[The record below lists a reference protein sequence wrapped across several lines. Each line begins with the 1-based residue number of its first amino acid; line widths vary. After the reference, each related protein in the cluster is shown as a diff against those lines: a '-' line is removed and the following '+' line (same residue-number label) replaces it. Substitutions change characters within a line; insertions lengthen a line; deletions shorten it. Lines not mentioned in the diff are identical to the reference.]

1 MEGRSKPLPARLLVA
16 GAALGL
22 LVASAC
28 TRSPGGDSAG
38 GMLFEPAGDA
48 GALEAMAADVQ
59 GAPVKVDAAVV
70 DKEPDALR
78 VRTPKGV
85 KTVRKARVER
95 RGAGNLSWFGR
106 TEGEDADDVVVT
118 VVNGSVAAKVGT
130 GDGAVSVNGGRLR
143 KLEGEAFTAE
153 KELLL
158 KPGETMESGLRRHAQ
173 GRYNVDEAPATAA
186 IAQAQAEAGPP
197 LAEAPLAAQADG
209 GLPAPNIVDVMV
221 LYSPDISGFVNE
233 ARIQNIIDA
242 GNMAFYAS
250 HVGIQYRLVHTEQV
264 DKSWMPSV
272 YGLMTNPSVQA
283 LRNQYRADLVQAWGD
298 NNWNFCGQGYQNQ
311 GGAAAGYGY
320 SVIKVNPSYR
330 LCIDN
335 YIPPLHEFGHNLGA
349 AHDKKNTQAG
359 VQAGA
364 AADAYGYIPPGG
376 QFSTIMAYDGPPC
389 PRNRCAPAFV
399 FSNPEVSFKGIPT
412 GRVGQENNAA
422 AIHRMGATIAAYR

>member
-1 MEGRSKPLPARLLVA
+1 MQGRSKPLPARLLVA

-28 TRSPGGDSAG
+28 TRSPGGGSAG
-38 GMLFEPAGDA
+38 GVLFEPTGDA

-59 GAPVKVDAAVV
+59 GAPVKVDAAAV
-70 DKEPDALR
+70 DKEPESLR
-78 VRTPKGV
+78 VTTARGV
-85 KTVRKARVER
+85 KTVHRVRVER

-106 TEGEDADDVVVT
+106 TDGEDADDVVVT

-143 KLEGEAFTAE
+143 KLEGESFTAE
-153 KELLL
+153 KELVL
-158 KPGETMESGLRRHAQ
+158 KAGETMESGLHRHAE
-173 GRYNVDEAPATAA
+173 GRYNVDEAPRTAA
-186 IAQAQAEAGPP
+186 IAEAEAAPVVADAPLVAQAAG
-197 LAEAPLAAQADG
+197 E
-209 GLPAPNIVDVMV
+209 LPAPAIVDVMV
-221 LYSPDISGFVNE
+221 LYSTTISGFVNE
-233 ARIQNIIDA
+233 ARIQNVIDA

-250 HVGIQYRLVHTEQV
+250 HIGIQYRLVHTQV
-264 DKSWMPSV
+264 VDQSWMPSV
-272 YGLMTNPSVQA
+272 AGLMNNANVKA
-283 LRNQYRADLVQAWGD
+283 LREQYKADLVQAWGD

-311 GGAAAGYGY
+311 GRGMASYGY

-349 AHDKKNTQAG
+349 AHDKKNTAAG

-364 AADAYGYIPPGG
+364 APDAYGYIPPGG

-399 FSNPEVSFKGIPT
+399 FSNPEVTFKGMPT

-422 AIHRMGATIAAYR
+422 AIHKMRDTIAAYR